1 MTLDLDP
8 LNPRLRCE
16 CCGYPTIVA
25 ALDRADVFEP
35 SETLWGCR
43 LCDWENTP
51 LRADG
56 SPDPDAPSAED
67 RNGGFT
73 LEQARA
79 NFRIHAW
86 MYDPAQPEPWMAGPP
101 TPDEMALRR
110 ALRDKYEALRATPE
124 REHHER
130 WRQIAEY
137 ERSLH
142 DANIRRAEAAE
153 EEEEKEEESP
163 GNA

>member
-1 MTLDLDP
+1 MNLELDP
-8 LNPRLRCE
+8 FNPRLPCE
-16 CCGYPTIVA
+16 CCSYPTIVA

-51 LRADG
+51 LQPDG
-56 SPDPDAPSAED
+56 SPDPDAPSAEE

-86 MYDPAQPEPWMAGPP
+86 MYDPARPEPWMAGPP

-110 ALRDKYEALRATPE
+110 ALRDAYEALRTTPE
-124 REHHER
+124 REQHEL
-130 WRQIAEY
+130 WRQIGEY
-137 ERSLH
+137 ESSLH
-142 DANIRRAEAAE
+142 DLNIRRAQAAE
-153 EEEEKEEESP
+153 DDNSP
-163 GNA
+163 DDA